1 MKEENTNNPFII
13 QEGRLKNGQL
23 NNVYRHTWVE
33 DGLISGGRGEI
44 IGRSFNFSAL
54 SRLSWF
60 FAVFFIVLFARL
72 LWLQIFTGDYYFKI
86 AEGNRIR
93 QERIEAR
100 RGIIYDRNL
109 KPLVHNV
116 ANFLLYI
123 VPADLPKNVEEKD
136 QIFKKIAETIAPLSP
151 RQGLLD
157 LQNSQNSLNKDQ
169 LFDQIKNA
177 VGKIKPKSLESFQPL
192 FITDNI
198 EYDKAML
205 LELQSENW
213 KGVNLSTKIRR
224 DYLLDAP
231 SLSHILGYTGKINQ
245 EEFKKASNEYLSID
259 YIGKNGLEYFYENE
273 MRGTNGH
280 KQIEVDALGKVK
292 KVLNS
297 NPSEDG
303 HNLVLTIDD
312 NVQKKLEELLQAQLD
327 TLHLK
332 RASAVVTNPQNGEI
346 LALVSLPSY
355 DDNLFARGITKTE
368 YQKLLDNPDRPLFNR
383 AVAGEFPCGSTIK
396 PVVAAAALNEDV
408 VTENTQFLSNG
419 GLKVGTWLFPDWKK
433 GGHGMTN
440 VKKALAESVNTY
452 FYIVGGGYEDFIGLG
467 LDRLVRYYK
476 LFGLGEQTGIDLP
489 GEANGFVP
497 TKDWKEN
504 ILKEHW
510 YTGDTYHLS
519 IGQGDLTTTP
529 LQVAQFTQYF
539 AANGKIYRPH
549 LVKEITLADGKK
561 FTTTELN
568 ITKENLVKPEVLKTV
583 REGMRQTITSGS
595 ARSIE
600 LVVPVQVAGKTGTA
614 QWSSKKDPQAW
625 FTGFA
630 PYNNPEIVITV
641 LIEEGKEGSTA
652 AVPVAKEFL
661 KWYFS
666 PKTASST
673 AASTTPLLR

>member
-549 LVKEITLADGKK
+549 LVKEIALADGKK

-625 FTGFA
+625 FAGFA